1 MKNLKE
7 IDIAKKLIR
16 CRSIAPKDDGAL
28 GIVEK
33 ECKSMG
39 FKCTKLKFS
48 EKGYPSINNLYAQ
61 IGNGKP
67 HFSFAGH
74 VDVVPANKKEWSVD
88 PFKGQ
93 IKKKFLIGR
102 GAVDMKSAVACF
114 LSAARSFLD
123 KDKNF
128 KGSISLLITSDE
140 ETFAVNGTKK
150 ILKWL
155 KKREFASMIVWLGSP
170 LIYKLLVIKLKL
182 EDVGVLTEYLQFME
196 KQAIL
201 LGQTE
206 Q

>member
-7 IDIAKKLIR
+7 IDIARKLIR

-93 IKKKFLIGR
+93 IKK
-102 GAVDMKSAVACF
+102 
-114 LSAARSFLD
+114 
-123 KDKNF
+123 NF
-128 KGSISLLITSDE
+128 
-140 ETFAVNGTKK
+140 
-150 ILKWL
+150 
-155 KKREFASMIVWLGSP
+155 
-170 LIYKLLVIKLKL
+170 
-182 EDVGVLTEYLQFME
+182 
-196 KQAIL
+196 
-201 LGQTE
+201 
-206 Q
+206 